1 MHCCG
6 ILLGAAGR
14 QIDGQADEVRIPVSP
29 FPTLQQMHLAMF
41 TMYRQ
46 QASDRKK

>member
-14 QIDGQADEVRIPVSP
+14 QIDGQADEVRIPDSP
-29 FPTLQQMHLAMF
+29 ITTLQQMLSNV
-41 TMYRQ
+41 YNV
-46 QASDRKK
+46 QASGIR